1 MPAMKTYR
9 EAIFSGWFGPMGVGA
24 VFLSEIAKEQMEN
37 IYEGQ
42 EEPVSIRLISPVVLF
57 VVLSSTL
64 VHGTTIP
71 LFKIGKRIRTRTLSI
86 TSTGSGTQ
94 VLRLPKIQFGQ
105 QLSLKRNEDDSN
117 SKKKHDEKSS
127 EPMSQLERNTL
138 MNTIQHDRLDQKDTV
153 PSYTVD
159 MEAPPPVDDEDMAEE
174 DFLPDDPE
182 EAVVKENSH
191 AVPGYESQS
200 IRFLEPVNPRSSAS
214 QQNKNGSNEEPRH
227 LFRKGHFPFPHHH
240 KDKNND
246 HPEAA
251 EIVPDGLNPDIEIWE
266 EPHHVSVENKND
278 PESQV
283 MVDKSDPDWKNK
295 LKNKIDEFQ
304 KKASSE

>member
-1 MPAMKTYR
+1 
-9 EAIFSGWFGPMGVGA
+9 
-24 VFLSEIAKEQMEN
+24 
-37 IYEGQ
+37 
-42 EEPVSIRLISPVVLF
+42 
-57 VVLSSTL
+57 
-64 VHGTTIP
+64 
-71 LFKIGKRIRTRTLSI
+71 
-86 TSTGSGTQ
+86 
-94 VLRLPKIQFGQ
+94 
-105 QLSLKRNEDDSN
+105 
-117 SKKKHDEKSS
+117 
-127 EPMSQLERNTL
+127 
-138 MNTIQHDRLDQKDTV
+138 
-153 PSYTVD
+153 
-159 MEAPPPVDDEDMAEE
+159 
-174 DFLPDDPE
+174 
-182 EAVVKENSH
+182 
-191 AVPGYESQS
+191 
-200 IRFLEPVNPRSSAS
+200 LEPVNPRSSAS